1 VDDDPPGQRLL
12 RRDQHALGA
21 RPGLTPAE
29 TTAAALAARRP
40 AQGGARRRALVIGG
54 GIAGLCAAWA
64 LSRAGLAVTVV
75 EARAL
80 PNPHG
85 SSADDGRI
93 IRHVYGTM
101 EGYAAMMPAA
111 HVAWARLFAATG
123 HDRLIP
129 VRALYVLREEGPWQ
143 AAAQRALDAAGMRLT
158 LLDDSAIAALPM
170 LNRDGVLRVAEVEGS
185 GILQARAILDDL
197 LSILRTAGATL
208 RDGVEVAGLDPVAG
222 SVTLRGGETMNA
234 DVLVVAAGTGVNS
247 LLPGMARDWGLRAS
261 VQTLAYLEP
270 PPRLAAA
277 WQAGPMLLNR
287 LSGHPTGGVYVL
299 PPRHGARLKIGD
311 YDTTAEADAG
321 ADHATLRA
329 DRVAALLD
337 AGAQAIANFG
347 DYRIAMARHCHYTM
361 AHEDRFVVRQV
372 GERGWLVSACS
383 GHGFKLAPLIALG
396 LVAAVDGAIDPGALA
411 HWAAGHEGAHP
422 DG

>member
-1 VDDDPPGQRLL
+1 MV
-12 RRDQHALGA
+12 
-21 RPGLTPAE
+21 
-29 TTAAALAARRP
+29 
-40 AQGGARRRALVIGG
+40 GG

-75 EARAL
+75 DARAL

-85 SSADDGRI
+85 SSTDDGRI

-101 EGYAAMMPAA
+101 DGYAAVMPAA

-123 HDRLIP
+123 HDRLVP

-158 LLDDSAIAALPM
+158 LLDDGGIAALPM
-170 LNRDGVLRVAEVEGS
+170 LNRDGILRVAEVEGS
-185 GILQARAILDDL
+185 GILKARAILEDL
-197 LSILRTAGATL
+197 IALLRNAGVTL
-208 RDGVEVAGLDPVAG
+208 RDGVEVSGVDPVQG
-222 SVTLRGGETMNA
+222 SITLRGGETIRA
-234 DVLVVAAGTGVNS
+234 DVLIIAAGTGVTS

-287 LSGHPTGGVYVL
+287 LSDHPTGGVYVL

-311 YDTTAEADAG
+311 YDTTAEADTA

-337 AGAQAIANFG
+337 AGARAIADFG
-347 DYRIAMARHCHYTM
+347 AYRIAAMRHCHYTM
-361 AHEDRFVVRQV
+361 AQEDRFVVRQV

-396 LVAAVDGAIDPGALA
+396 LAAAIDGAVAPAALA
-411 HWAAGHEGAHP
+411 RWAAGHEGGSA

>member
-1 VDDDPPGQRLL
+1 MLDT
-12 RRDQHALGA
+12 H
-21 RPGLTPAE
+21 
-29 TTAAALAARRP
+29 
-40 AQGGARRRALVIGG
+40 
-54 GIAGLCAAWA
+54 
-64 LSRAGLAVTVV
+64 
-75 EARAL
+75 AL

-101 EGYAAMMPAA
+101 EGYAALMPAA
-111 HVAWARLFAATG
+111 HLAWARLFAATG
-123 HDRLIP
+123 HDRLLP

-143 AAAQRALDAAGMRLT
+143 ATAQRALDAAGLRLA

-197 LSILRTAGATL
+197 LALLRRSGVQL
-208 RDGVEVAGLDPVAG
+208 REGVEVAGIDPAKG
-222 SVTLRGGETMNA
+222 IVTLCGGETIGA
-234 DVLVVAAGTGVNS
+234 DALVIAAGTGVTS
-247 LLPGMARDWGLRAS
+247 LLPGLARDWGLRAS
-261 VQTLAYLEP
+261 VQTLAYLDP
-270 PPRLAAA
+270 PPHLAAA

-299 PPRHGARLKIGD
+299 PPRQGARLKIGD
-311 YDTTAEADAG
+311 YDTTAEADMG

-337 AGAQAIANFG
+337 AGARAIADFG
-347 DYRIAMARHCHYTM
+347 AYRIAAVRHCHYTM
-361 AHEDRFVVRQV
+361 AHEDRFVVRRV
-372 GERGWLVSACS
+372 GERGWVVSACS

-396 LVAAVDGAIDPGALA
+396 LAAAIEGQVEGAALA
-411 HWAAGHEGAHP
+411 HWAAGREGERVH
-422 DG
+422 G